1 MQYRVV
7 FTKEQLDRMMMF
19 LDIALKRDG
28 LAVLE
33 QAVDVY
39 NVLMKAIVDT
49 TVDPLKEDNEKEE

>member
-1 MQYRVV
+1 
-7 FTKEQLDRMMMF
+7 MMMF